1 MRDLLLIEDD
11 SDLRRVIREAVE
23 IEGYQVTI
31 ASDAEE
37 ALALLAGNFAPVG
50 IMCDITLP
58 RMSGLDFLSQI
69 RQNPQWS
76 SVAIIAMSGTEKMKQ
91 AALDAGADYFL
102 VKPFSFHELFDVLAH
117 IKPSAET

>member
-11 SDLRRVIREAVE
+11 SDLRKVIREAVE
-23 IEGYQVTI
+23 IDGYQVTI
-31 ASDAEE
+31 AYDAEE
-37 ALALLAGNFAPVG
+37 ALSLLDKGFAPAG

-58 RMSGLDFLSQI
+58 RMSGLDFLAQI
-69 RQNPQWS
+69 RQNPQWAQ
-76 SVAIIAMSGTEKMKQ
+76 VVFVAMSGTEKMRQ

-117 IKPSAET
+117 IKPSET

>member
-11 SDLRRVIREAVE
+11 SDLRKVIREAVE
-23 IEGYQVTI
+23 IDGYQVTI
-31 ASDAEE
+31 AYDAEE
-37 ALALLAGNFAPVG
+37 ALSLLDNGFVPAG

-58 RMSGLDFLSQI
+58 RMSGLDFLTQI

-76 SVAIIAMSGTEKMKQ
+76 RVVIVAMSGTEKMQQ

-117 IKPSAET
+117 IKPSET

>member
-11 SDLRRVIREAVE
+11 SDLRKVIREAVE
-23 IEGYQVTI
+23 IDGYNVTI
-31 ASDAEE
+31 AYDAEE
-37 ALALLAGNFAPVG
+37 ALVLLGKDYAPAG

-58 RMSGLDFLSQI
+58 RMSGLDFLSQL

-76 SVAIIAMSGTEKMKQ
+76 RIIFIAMSGTEKMRQ

-117 IKPSAET
+117 IKPSET